1 MDTTAAKSYDSGI
14 SETPLLGDTIGDDL
28 DRTAARVPDRD
39 ALVEFATGRR
49 WTYRE
54 FVADVDRLATG

>member
-28 DRTAARVPDRD
+28 DRTAARVPSNG
-39 ALVEFATGRR
+39 AGRR
-49 WTYRE
+49 SACLRR
-54 FVADVDRLATG
+54 DRGVRGTVSAVITL